1 MLYQLP
7 NGKVV
12 HLDVSDILNI
22 TDADIQYL
30 LSVNAGE
37 YVISP
42 FQHSAINT
50 TEKKTS
56 DDVNSNEE
64 EEEIETYFEE
74 YFPDEFPDIPDD
86 INLDFDDV

>member
-12 HLDVSDILNI
+12 NLDLSDILNI

-30 LSVNAGE
+30 LSINAGD
-37 YVISP
+37 YIHSP
-42 FQHSAINT
+42 FQHSCINT
-50 TEKKTS
+50 TEKKIV
-56 DDVNSNEE
+56 DDDESNEE
-64 EEEIETYFEE
+64 EDEIETYYEE

-86 INLDFDDV
+86 IDLDFDNM

>member
-7 NGKVV
+7 NGKVIN
-12 HLDVSDILNI
+12 LDVSDVLNM

-37 YVISP
+37 YIISP

-50 TEKKTS
+50 TEKKALE
-56 DDVNSNEE
+56 DVESNDEE
-64 EEEIETYFEE
+64 TEIETYFEE

-86 INLDFDDV
+86 INMDFDDM